1 MLNLTL
7 ITVGSLK
14 EPALKTLASQY
25 QKRLSPYARLKIIE
39 LPAFPFSEQEGS
51 RKKSQEKLKASLE
64 TVLSSYPK
72 ENVYLLSEHGRL
84 YDTSG
89 FTELCSRPLVLVI
102 AGALG
107 WPDSFTK
114 DYQCLSLSPLT
125 MPHELARV
133 VLLEQLYR
141 AATIKANKT
150 YHY

>member
-14 EPALKTLASQY
+14 EPTLKTLASQY
-25 QKRLSPYARLKIIE
+25 QQRLGPYARLKIIE
-39 LPAFPFSEQEGS
+39 LPAFPFSEQAGS

-64 TVLSSYPK
+64 AALSSYPK

-84 YDTSG
+84 YDTPS
-89 FTELCSRPLVLVI
+89 FTELCSQPLVLVI

-107 WPDSFTK
+107 WPDDFAK
-114 DYQCLSLSPLT
+114 NYKRLSLSPLT